1 MCIYSPIFVT
11 VVKRSFHM
19 GHNMQKT
26 FVAYYRV
33 STQKQGASGLG
44 LDAQKTAVANYVDGR
59 KIVHEVT
66 EIESGKKSE
75 RVGLAEA
82 IKIAQQTNSTLIVA
96 KLDRLSRDVK
106 FIFALRD
113 SGVDFICA
121 DMPEANTLT
130 IGIFAVMAQHE
141 RELISKRTKDGL
153 AEAKRRGVVLGT
165 PENLTDAARSASI
178 ATRTA
183 LRLKSKE
190 WQRARALAV
199 SMRPTST
206 LRQIAST
213 LNDNGYTTR
222 NGKQFGARQVLR
234 LLEMPEAI
242 A

>member
-1 MCIYSPIFVT
+1 
-11 VVKRSFHM
+11 VK
-19 GHNMQKT
+19 
-26 FVAYYRV
+26 
-33 STQKQGASGLG
+33 L
-44 LDAQKTAVANYVDGR
+44 
-59 KIVHEVT
+59 
-66 EIESGKKSE
+66 
-75 RVGLAEA
+75 
-82 IKIAQQTNSTLIVA
+82 
-96 KLDRLSRDVK
+96 
-106 FIFALRD
+106 IFALRE

-141 RELISKRTKDGL
+141 RELISKRTKEGM
-153 AEAKRRGVVLGT
+153 AESTKKAGK

-183 LRLKSKE
+183 QRAQCKE

>member
-1 MCIYSPIFVT
+1 
-11 VVKRSFHM
+11 
-19 GHNMQKT
+19 MQKT

-44 LDAQKTAVANYVDGR
+44 LDAQKTAIANYVDGR

-66 EIESGKKSE
+66 EIGSGKKSD
-75 RVGLAEA
+75 RSGLAEA

-96 KLDRLSRDVK
+96 KLDRLSREVK
-106 FIFALRD
+106 LIFALRE

-141 RELISKRTKDGL
+141 RELISKRTKEGM
-153 AEAKRRGVVLGT
+153 AESTKKAGK

-183 LRLKSKE
+183 QRAQCKE

>member
-1 MCIYSPIFVT
+1 
-11 VVKRSFHM
+11 
-19 GHNMQKT
+19 MQKT

-44 LDAQKTAVANYVDGR
+44 LDAQKTAIANYVDGR

-66 EIESGKKSE
+66 EIGSGKKSD
-75 RVGLAEA
+75 RSGLAEA

-96 KLDRLSRDVK
+96 KLDRLSREVK
-106 FIFALRD
+106 LIFALRE

-141 RELISKRTKDGL
+141 RELNSKRTKEGM
-153 AEAKRRGVVLGT
+153 AESTKKAGK

-183 LRLKSKE
+183 QRAQCKE

-234 LLEMPEAI
+234 LLQMPEAT

>member
-1 MCIYSPIFVT
+1 
-11 VVKRSFHM
+11 
-19 GHNMQKT
+19 MQKT

-44 LDAQKTAVANYVDGR
+44 LDAQKTAIANYVDGR

-66 EIESGKKSE
+66 EIGSGKKSD
-75 RVGLAEA
+75 RSGLAEA

-96 KLDRLSRDVK
+96 KLDRLSREVK
-106 FIFALRD
+106 LIFALRE

-141 RELISKRTKDGL
+141 RELISKRTKEGM
-153 AEAKRRGVVLGT
+153 AESTKKAGK

-183 LRLKSKE
+183 QRAQCKE

-234 LLEMPEAI
+234 LLQMPEAT